1 MQSRFYRR
9 SAPGA
14 RPRARGDKQ
23 IYRLRLPLFFSQIG
37 AQKPS
42 RRE

>member
-23 IYRLRLPLFFSQIG
+23 RYRLRLP
-37 AQKPS
+37 
-42 RRE
+42 